1 MALIPRRATLFIP
14 LVECEK
20 EGLPFDS
27 RARTFFNRRSSPCR
41 GTLATSRPLFV
52 HRLGGLTADTQH
64 VFLPTSRTF
73 LYPTRCGHRG
83 TRKWSLPLDGLS
95 GALCMIAYTRRTSCS
110 NISMLYR
117 YSGGR
122 LGRVSAISQRQGCSN
137 LPPLGIFALGD
148 LLLVRV
154 PKMGRRNALHH

>member
-1 MALIPRRATLFIP
+1 MPHCSSHLSNVKKKDRPLIAVRAL
-14 LVECEK
+14 
-20 EGLPFDS
+20 
-27 RARTFFNRRSSPCR
+27 FFNRRSSPCR
-41 GTLATSRPLFV
+41 GTLATSHPPFV
-52 HRLGGLTADTQH
+52 HRLGGLTADTQY
-64 VFLPTSRTF
+64 VFLHTSRTF
-73 LYPTRCGHRG
+73 LCPTRCGHRG
-83 TRKWSLPLDGLS
+83 TRKWSLPLDGPF